1 MIFYKLIL
9 VESVTKSNYL
19 QTFLEIEFVAS
30 LKIGQIVEIFEPDN
44 NPINWLKKNEIKQ
57 KTFGEI
63 VAIDTQKVRIMVL
76 GDFAKSINSLVDV
89 SPEFLSFSPSV
100 LGRFWCFS
108 GFLETKWQN
117 EEIQKQLLGSKLLEG
132 KTVNYNQNLNWK
144 MSDKSPNSPSN
155 SSNSVQIYSFE
166 NDTEN
171 QKIINLTLA
180 KNLAI
185 ITLNQK
191 NILDLGQDH
200 NFGQNC
206 QNIITQIKTQTLQPI
221 FIILIHT
228 LDELELKNFYFEL
241 AKNQNLFNCFL
252 IISQN
257 QSQNQFLAKK
267 AKKLAQFFQETL
279 SKSIFIISDLDNSA
293 NQIENFQSPNLEF
306 IDHFVDHNLEN
317 SLT

>member
-1 MIFYKLIL
+1 MIFYKPIL

-30 LKIGQIVEIFEPDN
+30 FKIGQIVEIFEPDN

-63 VAIDTQKVRIMVL
+63 VAIDTQKVRIIVL

-155 SSNSVQIYSFE
+155 SSNSVQIYSY
-166 NDTEN
+166 
-171 QKIINLTLA
+171 LTLA

-191 NILDLGQDH
+191 NILGLGQDH

-241 AKNQNLFNCFL
+241 AKNQNLFNCFV
-252 IISQN
+252 IMSQN

-267 AKKLAQFFQETL
+267 AKKLAQFFHETL
-279 SKSIFIISDLDNSA
+279 SKSIFIISDLDNSV

-317 SLT
+317 SLTEIYF